1 MLTSCSPAPK
11 SGEGQASDSTTT
23 EALEDGFVRIF
34 DGESLAGWQGDT
46 SLWRV
51 ENGNLVGEI
60 KPGTN
65 LKNNSFIIW
74 QGETETYTVCPI
86 TSQGHRKHK
95 IILECRDFLQSNVL
109 DYKPSFVRPNLIHSY
124 KRTPEW
130 RKVGTLT
137 DEKMA
142 EIVDK
147 IQEFL
152 NQPRTESPKPAALQR
167 PPRQRLR

>member
-1 MLTSCSPAPK
+1 MESGSSGQLEHLAKGDVVIIPRQKGNDGDPK
-11 SGEGQASDSTTT
+11 PSRPH
-23 EALEDGFVRIF
+23 V
-34 DGESLAGWQGDT
+34 
-46 SLWRV
+46 
-51 ENGNLVGEI
+51 
-60 KPGTN
+60 
-65 LKNNSFIIW
+65 IIW